1 MIVDPW
7 GKVIQ
12 SAKEGEETVVADLGK
27 FTFNFIKSIY
37 LIFNID
43 WLIGNKY
50 LQIRHWFK
58 KSENKFRFRNNAVWI
73 CMKLA
78 LKTIPPK

>member
-7 GKVIQ
+7 GKVMQ

-27 FTFNFIKSIY
+27 FTFNSID
-37 LIFNID
+37 LIFDIN

-50 LQIRHWFK
+50 LQIRLWFK
-58 KSENKFRFRNNAVWI
+58 KSENKFRFQNNAVWI

-78 LKTIPPK
+78 LKTIPTK